1 MRFRQIS
8 IITSLALLLCYCF
21 CFSVGAVT
29 VKEYNLDIELPENF
43 TIITANNIENYPEF
57 MSSSGMDKKTFKSF
71 TQKNG
76 IVLYATDF
84 ETKKE
89 ITLICT
95 ANDFSA
101 KVEDLGLLDAAATK
115 QIGDSV
121 FQDTEY
127 KTITIN
133 ERFKYFSSEYS
144 DKDKGGDFYGLHFVT
159 VRNGDIYNFSFSS
172 PQKITDN
179 DIEIAEKSFLSLTF
193 KQNEGFKYAD
203 FENTLTQILII
214 LGILCFVALMLYII
228 YLFIVDIKNKRNT
241 SDVAPYVKIKRRR
254 F

>member
-1 MRFRQIS
+1 MRLRQTS
-8 IITSLALLLCYCF
+8 IITCLALLLCYCF
-21 CFSVGAVT
+21 CFRVGAVT
-29 VKEYNLDIELPENF
+29 VKEFNLDIELPEKF
-43 TIITANNIENYPEF
+43 TIITADNIENYPDF

-71 TQKNG
+71 TEKNG
-76 IVLYATDF
+76 IALYATDF
-84 ETKKE
+84 ETKRE

-121 FQDTEY
+121 FGDSKY
-127 KTITIN
+127 RTITID

-144 DKDKGGDFYGLHFVT
+144 AKDKGGDFYGLHFVT
-159 VRNGDIYNFSFSS
+159 LKNGKIYNFSFSS
-172 PQKITDN
+172 PQKITDT
-179 DIEIAEKSFLSLTF
+179 DTEIAEKSFLSLTF

-214 LGILCFVALMLYII
+214 LGILCFIGLIIYII
-228 YLFIVDIKNKRNT
+228 YLFVIDIRNKRNT